1 MNSKKRIVVTNPLY
15 DEVRRRLEAH
25 AHVDMNESLQPW
37 APDVLAA
44 KLRSAHALMGFMT
57 DSVDEALL
65 TGAPQ
70 LEIVACALKGYDAY
84 DVEACTRHGVWLTI
98 VPDLL
103 TEPTAELAM
112 GLALALARHVKQGD
126 TYVRADTYT
135 GWRAHLYGM
144 GLRGSTVAVLGAGR
158 VGSAII
164 NRLQGFECARI
175 LSVDATAR
183 HHAAEPATLNAA
195 MAAADF
201 VFVALPLTA
210 STRHLVN
217 AAALGHGKRGQ
228 LLINVGRGSVV
239 DETAV
244 AAALAAGQLGGYAAD
259 VFECE
264 DWGLQD
270 RPTEIPQML
279 LQQPNTLFTPH
290 LGSAVR
296 DVRLAIEHRT
306 ADSIIAVL
314 NGEHPG
320 DAINQPQLL
329 AA

>member
-1 MNSKKRIVVTNPLY
+1 MNAMNTKKRIVVTNPLY

-25 AHVDMNESLQPW
+25 AHVDMNESVEPW
-37 APDVLAA
+37 APDVLAT

-65 TGAPQ
+65 AGAPE

-103 TEPTAELAM
+103 TEPTAELAV
-112 GLALALARHVKQGD
+112 GLALSLARHVKQGD
-126 TYVRADTYT
+126 AYVRRDTYT

-164 NRLQGFECARI
+164 DRLQGFECARI

-183 HHAAEPATLNAA
+183 HRAAEPAKLEAA

-201 VFVALPLTA
+201 VFVALPLTP
-210 STRHLVN
+210 STRHLV
-217 AAALGHGKRGQ
+217 
-228 LLINVGRGSVV
+228 
-239 DETAV
+239 D

-264 DWGLQD
+264 DWGVQD
-270 RPTEIPQML
+270 RPTEIPPML

-314 NGEHPG
+314 NGEHPC
-320 DAINQPQLL
+320 DAINLPHPL